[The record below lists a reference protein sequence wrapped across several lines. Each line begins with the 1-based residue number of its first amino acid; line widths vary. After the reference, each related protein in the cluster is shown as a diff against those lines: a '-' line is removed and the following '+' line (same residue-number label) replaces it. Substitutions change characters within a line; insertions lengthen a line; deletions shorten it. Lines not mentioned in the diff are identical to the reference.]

1 MPSKKTTAKKQ
12 NKPNKIKT
20 LLTHPTCLKVFG
32 IAFLCLI
39 AWLIYLDAQ
48 VRFKFEGKR
57 WALPAEVY
65 ARSLEIYNDKPLNLS
80 NLQQELTLLNFRKT
94 NQALSPGSYTIKGNQ
109 VELYTRKHQTAQ
121 GVQPAAHFRFS
132 LQGDVVQSLQA
143 LDQSK
148 LDLYNLPPLKIGGIY
163 PRIKEQRELLPYQS
177 FPPELITSLLLTED
191 RDFKHHFGLS
201 PYSIIRAAWAN
212 MKAGRV
218 VQGGST
224 LTQQLVKNF
233 YLSRERT
240 WSRKINEA
248 FMSLMLEAHYPKQ
261 DILETYMN
269 DVFLGQA
276 GELAIH
282 GFGAASWFYFG
293 KEISQCKLHEFALL
307 VALIKGPSYYNPR
320 THPKRALKRRN
331 LVLSLLRDEE
341 MISTEAFNRF
351 TQKNLSLIDKPKLLS
366 NRYPAFMD
374 LVRRQLQSEYNDE
387 DLRTEGLRIY
397 TTLNPQI
404 QEQLEQAVEYRMP
417 LLEQKNASSEVQTAA
432 IVTAVGT
439 GEVLAILGDKHAQYK
454 GFNRALDANRPIGS
468 LIKPAIYLTALMQP
482 EKYHLATTLND
493 QAFRIEF
500 ENGQIWEPQNFDHK
514 DHGDVPLYRALANS
528 YNLSSAR
535 LGLELGIEAV
545 HATLKKLGVTKKLNP
560 YPSLFLGSQ
569 ALTPFEVSQL
579 FQTIASNGFKI
590 KQRAIREVTNSQ
602 GLSLSRYPFTIE
614 QEIAPEAAYLL
625 QHALQEVMQSGTG
638 RSAYWQ
644 LPKALLVAGKTG
656 TTNENR
662 DSWFAGFSGDYLA
675 VVWVGR
681 DDNGPTKLTGSSGA
695 LRIWSDFI
703 KRIPQY
709 PISLDK
715 PSELEYYWFDQ
726 VSGNRT
732 NEQCKGAHQLPIWG
746 SADHLDFHECN
757 KGYST
762 VRGWLQSWF

>member
-1 MPSKKTTAKKQ
+1 MPNKKTTAKALTKS
-12 NKPNKIKT
+12 NKFKAF
-20 LLTHPTCLKVFG
+20 LTHPTCLKLYG

-39 AWLIYLDAQ
+39 SWLIYLDAQ

-65 ARSLEIYNDKPLNLS
+65 ARSLEIYNDKPLNLG
-80 NLQQELTLLNFRKT
+80 NLEQELKLLNFRKT
-94 NQALSPGSYTIKGNQ
+94 KYPNSPGSYAIKGSQ
-109 VELYTRKHQTAQ
+109 VELYSQKHQSSQ
-121 GVQPAAHFRFS
+121 GLQAAAHIRFS
-132 LQGDVVQSLQA
+132 LQGDVVQNLQA

-177 FPPELITSLLLTED
+177 FPPELITALLLTED

-201 PYSIIRAAWAN
+201 PFSIIRAAWAN
-212 MKAGRV
+212 MKAGKV

-248 FMSLMLEAHYPKQ
+248 FMSLMLEAHYSKQ

-293 KEISQCKLHEFALL
+293 KDISQCELQEFALL
-307 VALIKGPSYYNPR
+307 VALIKGPSFYNPR
-320 THPKRALKRRN
+320 RHPERALKRRN
-331 LVLSLLRDEE
+331 LILSLLNDEE
-341 MISTEAFNRF
+341 MISTETFKRL
-351 TQKNLSLIDKPKLLS
+351 TQTNLSLVDKPKQHS
-366 NRYPAFMD
+366 NRYPAFLD
-374 LVRRQLQSEYNDE
+374 LVKRQLQSEYNDE
-387 DLRTEGLRIY
+387 DLRTEGLQIY

-404 QEQLEQAVEYRMP
+404 QEQLEQAVEHKLP
-417 LLEQKNASSEVQTAA
+417 LLEQKNDSPKIQTAA

-439 GEVLAILGDKHAQYK
+439 GEVLAILGDKHPQYK

-482 EKYHLATTLND
+482 ERYHLATPLSD

-500 ENGQIWEPQNFDHK
+500 ENGEIWEPQNFDHQ
-514 DHGDVPLYRALANS
+514 DHGEVPLYQALAHS

-535 LGLELGIEAV
+535 LGIELGIEAV
-545 HATLKKLGVTKKLNP
+545 HNTLEKLGVTKKLNP
-560 YPSLFLGSQ
+560 YPSLFLGAQ

-590 KQRAIREVTNSQ
+590 KQRAIREVTNAQ
-602 GLSLSRYPFTIE
+602 GLSLSRYPFTIK
-614 QEIAPEAAYLL
+614 QEISPEAAYLL
-625 QHALQEVMQSGTG
+625 QHALQEVMQTGTG

-695 LRIWSDFI
+695 LIVWSDFI

-709 PISLDK
+709 PITLDK
-715 PSELEYYWFDQ
+715 PAELEYYWFDQ
-726 VSGNRT
+726 ENGKRT
-732 NEQCKGAHQLPIWG
+732 DEQCKGAQPLPIWG
-746 SADHLDFHECN
+746 SVDHIDSQACQ

-762 VRGWLQSWF
+762 VSGWLQSWF